1 MARCSASRRKA
12 RQSRKRNNDLAAKPQ
27 GTVIAKTIGDTIMKE
42 FLEIM
47 GKDILSE
54 NFTKKEYVVYGIVAP
69 LVLVLVCGL
78 VGSMS

>member
-1 MARCSASRRKA
+1 
-12 RQSRKRNNDLAAKPQ
+12 
-27 GTVIAKTIGDTIMKE
+27 MKE

-69 LVLVLVCGL
+69 LVLVLVMGL
-78 VGSMS
+78 VGSLARC

>member
-1 MARCSASRRKA
+1 
-12 RQSRKRNNDLAAKPQ
+12 
-27 GTVIAKTIGDTIMKE
+27 MKE

-54 NFTKKEYVVYGIVAP
+54 NFTRKEFLVYGIVAP

-78 VGSMS
+78 VGSLA